1 MNTTFSG
8 FTLDKESNTVAVICQ
23 ELIVVLAFD
32 TREHLM
38 QWQVKIAANLGEGKF
53 TITFLDTIRTYEI
66 TWMVQERMFNK
77 EKNKSIIC
85 SRYRWVYLI
94 TYPSKKPLY
103 FRIIIINLSSLST
116 KSTFPPYRQSAQY
129 IYCRTVEQQM

>member
-1 MNTTFSG
+1 MNTIFSG

-66 TWMVQERMFNK
+66 T
-77 EKNKSIIC
+77 
-85 SRYRWVYLI
+85 
-94 TYPSKKPLY
+94 
-103 FRIIIINLSSLST
+103 
-116 KSTFPPYRQSAQY
+116 
-129 IYCRTVEQQM
+129 